1 MYSIIVL
8 KNVPR
13 QLHVL
18 SVVVK
23 RVTGRKQTLCPL
35 QRSNPMVASTHT
47 VGQGD
52 VCWVP
57 IDEKGFCRCLN
68 TLGPNYKFK
77 GVVPTLKGRGN

>member
-35 QRSNPMVASTHT
+35 QRSNPIVASAQWERGIC
-47 VGQGD
+47 VGCLLMKKVFAD
-52 VCWVP
+52 VS
-57 IDEKGFCRCLN
+57 
-68 TLGPNYKFK
+68 TLLALITN
-77 GVVPTLKGRGN
+77 LKGWFPL